1 MIFIVDG
8 GSTKCDWVLIDL
20 YGNIHAQTHT
30 QGMNPNGMDTQNIP
44 TELAKN
50 TLLNE
55 QKNNVTHL
63 FFYGSGCGLVENQEK
78 IQNALQIFFP
88 KANILVKD
96 DLTAA
101 AYSAYQGSPCIVGI
115 LGTGSNAC
123 FFNGEKIEKNLP
135 SLGYLLGDE
144 GSGYSLGKALVKHY
158 FMKKLPPDLHQ
169 EFEEN
174 FSIKIEDFI
183 KNIYHIPKPNAYLA
197 TFNPFLLERKEH
209 FYIKNLLISEFRNY
223 FEYQILPYN
232 KKENTEVNFVGSI
245 AYLYQDF
252 LREIAQ
258 EFSLKIGTIVQKPIE
273 NLVEYHKNY
282 ILSTLE

>member
-8 GSTKCDWVLIDL
+8 GSTKCDWVLVDL

-44 TELAKN
+44 TELSKN

-63 FFYGSGCGLVENQEK
+63 FFYGSGCGFVENQEK
-78 IQNALQIFFP
+78 IQKALQIFFP

-115 LGTGSNAC
+115 LGTGSNSC
-123 FFNGEKIEKNLP
+123 FFNGEKIEKTLP

-183 KNIYHIPKPNAYLA
+183 KNIYHKPKPNAYLA

-209 FYIKNLLISEFRNY
+209 FYIKNLLISEFRKY
-223 FEYQILPYN
+223 FENQILPY

-245 AYLYQDF
+245 AHLYEDV
-252 LREIAQ
+252 LREITQ

-273 NLVEYHKNY
+273 NLVKYHKNY